1 MEKYRDLFTEK
12 DTTQMSLFHKDNI
25 QTYKK
30 KINRDLYD
38 QFYGPV
44 KNIESDYLNTLNV
57 VEKQEIPYH
66 RVASVRLSV
75 FLTFAYFGF
84 RYLFFQSEKLFPIQF
99 LDIYIKSLTICG
111 FFVFY
116 TSQVEIREYYFV
128 LFFFMLTIILHFAS
142 RNKIRSYFN

>member
-1 MEKYRDLFTEK
+1 MARKLAK
-12 DTTQMSLFHKDNI
+12 IIIGLLSLWALASVIAEIMGITIYF
-25 QTYKK
+25 
-30 KINRDLYD
+30 
-38 QFYGPV
+38 P
-44 KNIESDYLNTLNV
+44 LNV

-99 LDIYIKSLTICG
+99 LDIYIKSLTVCG

-116 TSQVEIREYYFV
+116 SSQVEIREYYFV
-128 LFFFMLTIILHFAS
+128 LFFFIVSIILHFAS

>member
-1 MEKYRDLFTEK
+1 MARTLAKIMIGML
-12 DTTQMSLFHKDNI
+12 SLWAFVTVI
-25 QTYKK
+25 AEIMGVTIY
-30 KINRDLYD
+30 
-38 QFYGPV
+38 FP
-44 KNIESDYLNTLNV
+44 LNV
-57 VEKQEIPYH
+57 VERQEIPYH

-128 LFFFMLTIILHFAS
+128 LFFFIVSIILHFAS

>member
-1 MEKYRDLFTEK
+1 MTKTLAK
-12 DTTQMSLFHKDNI
+12 IIIGLLSLWALVSVIAEIMGVTIF
-25 QTYKK
+25 
-30 KINRDLYD
+30 
-38 QFYGPV
+38 FPF
-44 KNIESDYLNTLNV
+44 NV
-57 VEKQEIPYH
+57 VERQEIPYH
-66 RVASVRLSV
+66 RIASVRLSV

-128 LFFFMLTIILHFAS
+128 LFFFIVSIILHFAS

>member
-1 MEKYRDLFTEK
+1 MARKLAK
-12 DTTQMSLFHKDNI
+12 IIIGLLSLWALASVIAEIVGVTIYF
-25 QTYKK
+25 
-30 KINRDLYD
+30 
-38 QFYGPV
+38 P
-44 KNIESDYLNTLNV
+44 LNV
-57 VEKQEIPYH
+57 VERQEIPYH

-99 LDIYIKSLTICG
+99 LDIYIKSLTIRG

-128 LFFFMLTIILHFAS
+128 LFFFIVSIILHFAS

>member
-1 MEKYRDLFTEK
+1 MARKLAK
-12 DTTQMSLFHKDNI
+12 LIICLLSLWALASVIAEIMGVTIYFPYNI
-25 QTYKK
+25 
-30 KINRDLYD
+30 
-38 QFYGPV
+38 
-44 KNIESDYLNTLNV
+44 
-57 VEKQEIPYH
+57 VERQDIPYH

-99 LDIYIKSLTICG
+99 LDIYIKSITICG

-128 LFFFMLTIILHFAS
+128 LFFFIVSIILHFAS

>member
-1 MEKYRDLFTEK
+1 MARTLAKIVIGLL
-12 DTTQMSLFHKDNI
+12 SLWALVSVIAEIMGVTIF
-25 QTYKK
+25 
-30 KINRDLYD
+30 
-38 QFYGPV
+38 FPF
-44 KNIESDYLNTLNV
+44 NV
-57 VEKQEIPYH
+57 VERQEIPYH

-128 LFFFMLTIILHFAS
+128 FFFFIVSIILHFAS
-142 RNKIRSYFN
+142 RNRIRSYFN

>member
-1 MEKYRDLFTEK
+1 MVRTLAKITIGFL
-12 DTTQMSLFHKDNI
+12 SLWAVVSVIAEIMGATIYFP
-25 QTYKK
+25 
-30 KINRDLYD
+30 
-38 QFYGPV
+38 F
-44 KNIESDYLNTLNV
+44 NV
-57 VEKQEIPYH
+57 VERQEIPYH
-66 RVASVRLSV
+66 RIASVRLSV

-128 LFFFMLTIILHFAS
+128 LFFFIVSIILHFAS

>member
-1 MEKYRDLFTEK
+1 MARKLAK
-12 DTTQMSLFHKDNI
+12 IIIGLLSLWALASVIAEIMGVTIF
-25 QTYKK
+25 
-30 KINRDLYD
+30 
-38 QFYGPV
+38 FP
-44 KNIESDYLNTLNV
+44 LNV
-57 VEKQEIPYH
+57 VERQEIPYH

-128 LFFFMLTIILHFAS
+128 FFFFIVSIILHFAS

>member
-1 MEKYRDLFTEK
+1 MARTLAKIIIGLL
-12 DTTQMSLFHKDNI
+12 SLWALASVIAEIMGVTIF
-25 QTYKK
+25 
-30 KINRDLYD
+30 L
-38 QFYGPV
+38 P
-44 KNIESDYLNTLNV
+44 LNV
-57 VEKQEIPYH
+57 VERQEIPYH

-84 RYLFFQSEKLFPIQF
+84 RYMFFQTEKLFPIQF
-99 LDIYIKSLTICG
+99 LDVYIKTLTLCG

-128 LFFFMLTIILHFAS
+128 LFFFIVSIILHFAS

>member
-1 MEKYRDLFTEK
+1 MARTLAKIIIGLL
-12 DTTQMSLFHKDNI
+12 SLWALISVIAEIMGVTIF
-25 QTYKK
+25 
-30 KINRDLYD
+30 
-38 QFYGPV
+38 FP
-44 KNIESDYLNTLNV
+44 LNV
-57 VEKQEIPYH
+57 VERQEIPYH

-128 LFFFMLTIILHFAS
+128 LFFFIVSIILHFAS

>member
-1 MEKYRDLFTEK
+1 MARKLAK
-12 DTTQMSLFHKDNI
+12 IIIGLLSLWALASVIAEIMGVTVYF
-25 QTYKK
+25 
-30 KINRDLYD
+30 
-38 QFYGPV
+38 P
-44 KNIESDYLNTLNV
+44 LNV
-57 VEKQEIPYH
+57 VERQEIPYH

-99 LDIYIKSLTICG
+99 LDIYIKSLTVCG

-128 LFFFMLTIILHFAS
+128 LFLFIVSIILHFAS

>member
-1 MEKYRDLFTEK
+1 MARTLAKIIIGLL
-12 DTTQMSLFHKDNI
+12 SLWALSSVIAEILGVTIYFPLNI
-25 QTYKK
+25 
-30 KINRDLYD
+30 
-38 QFYGPV
+38 
-44 KNIESDYLNTLNV
+44 

-84 RYLFFQSEKLFPIQF
+84 RYIFFQSEKLFPIQF

-128 LFFFMLTIILHFAS
+128 LLFFIVSIILHFAS